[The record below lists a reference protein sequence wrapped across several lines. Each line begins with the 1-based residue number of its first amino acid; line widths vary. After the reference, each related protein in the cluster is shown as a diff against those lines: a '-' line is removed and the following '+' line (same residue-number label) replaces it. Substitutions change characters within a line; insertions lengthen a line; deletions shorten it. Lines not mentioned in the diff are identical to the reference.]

1 MADIPERAGSL
12 VDIGGRRLC
21 ARRAGSGSPT
31 VIFENGAGVPSYGWA
46 YVQDE
51 VAKRTT
57 TVVYDRG
64 GIGWSE
70 PGPKP
75 RSAKRLNA
83 ELGALLNALET
94 PPPWILVGH
103 SIGALYALS
112 FAASHRSEV
121 VGLVLVDP
129 VHPEVYERA
138 SRHIARRMHLPAAAG
153 PFLMNALQK
162 VQSPLMAA
170 RDRAGRLEKMAAGHP
185 EPRPEGYGVPSG
197 LDEATAAFWHGR
209 NRLSGTRDESRALKK
224 SVALA
229 TGLDLGDTPLTV
241 ISAGRAEGTFNRI
254 WDIWQTALAESL
266 LVHTVGSGCGDRK
279 RAWHTART
287 AIPNLRGHPE
297 AG

>member
-1 MADIPERAGSL
+1 L
-12 VDIGGRRLC
+12 RRRPVSSPH
-21 ARRAGSGSPT
+21 RR
-31 VIFENGAGVPSYGWA
+31 
-46 YVQDE
+46 
-51 VAKRTT
+51 
-57 TVVYDRG
+57 
-64 GIGWSE
+64 
-70 PGPKP
+70 P

-254 WDIWQTALAESL
+254 WDIWQTAHAESL
-266 LVHTVGSGCGDRK
+266 LVNTVGSGCGDRK
-279 RAWHTART
+279 RGWHTART
-287 AIPNLRGHPE
+287 AIPSLRGHPE

>member
-153 PFLMNALQK
+153 TLPDERSPEGSVPPHGRQRQGRPAGEDGRWASRTPTRGLRGALG
-162 VQSPLMAA
+162 PRRGHRRLLAWPEPTI
-170 RDRAGRLEKMAAGHP
+170 RHAGREPSSEEKRGP
-185 EPRPEGYGVPSG
+185 GDRPRPRRYPA
-197 LDEATAAFWHGR
+197 DRHF
-209 NRLSGTRDESRALKK
+209 SRT
-224 SVALA
+224 S
-229 TGLDLGDTPLTV
+229 
-241 ISAGRAEGTFNRI
+241 
-254 WDIWQTALAESL
+254 
-266 LVHTVGSGCGDRK
+266 
-279 RAWHTART
+279 
-287 AIPNLRGHPE
+287 
-297 AG
+297 